1 MVSYISVD
9 GGQVMDG
16 DRYGEGLIF
25 FVGLAVFVI
34 LGDGPRAGFLDDE
47 AVHKGSCRRSPQP
60 QVVLAKLQD
69 IENSLDPHRVKAV
82 TALHLR
88 LHRRDGI
95 VQF

>member
-1 MVSYISVD
+1 
-9 GGQVMDG
+9 MDG
-16 DRYGEGLIF
+16 DRYG
-25 FVGLAVFVI
+25 VGLCLLIRFAVFVI
-34 LGDGPRAGFLDDE
+34 LGDGPGAGLVGDE
-47 AVHKGSCRRSPQP
+47 AVHKGPGSGSPQP
-60 QVVLAKLQD
+60 QVVLAEVQN